1 LVYYLTFKGK
11 AMEEKIT
18 KEEIE
23 KLIRNVEHP
32 EIAATLDELG
42 LIGDVEFDED
52 TREGKFV
59 LVLPM
64 LNIPIQVRDMIL
76 NSIGEA
82 VGNKVSKLKVS
93 LAEMTEEQKQNFF
106 ALSQAKWKL

>member
-1 LVYYLTFKGK
+1 
-11 AMEEKIT
+11 MEEKIT

-23 KLIRNVEHP
+23 KLIKNVEHP

-42 LIGDVEFDED
+42 MIGEVEFDEN
-52 TREGKFV
+52 THEGQFV

-64 LNIPIQVRDMIL
+64 LNIPVQIRDMIL

-82 VGNKVSKLKVS
+82 VGNKASKLKAS
-93 LAEMTEEQKQNFF
+93 LAEMTEEQRQKFF
-106 ALSQAKWKL
+106 ALSRAKWKL

>member
-1 LVYYLTFKGK
+1 
-11 AMEEKIT
+11 MEGKIT
-18 KEEIE
+18 KEEVE

-42 LIGDVEFDED
+42 MIGEVEFDES
-52 TREGKFV
+52 TGEGKFT
-59 LVLPM
+59 LFLPM
-64 LNIPIQVRDMIL
+64 LNIPVQVRDMVL
-76 NSIGEA
+76 NSIGE
-82 VGNKVSKLKVS
+82 VVEDKVTKLKVS